1 MNKPKNKEHNFSS
14 KLRQSSVIE
23 GLKKYI
29 VWQRNAGTAGDRHA
43 APNMAPMSINLD
55 LTTACN
61 FACPHCV
68 DSKITN
74 TGEYLDIEDVKQSLD
89 TLKSHGLLSVI
100 LLGGGE
106 PTLYK
111 DFGEIV
117 RYIKSK
123 GLQLGI
129 VTNGSKLGRVAKVA
143 DFLGKHDWVRLSLDA
158 ASQETFDKLHRP
170 KTHMALMDILHN
182 AREIKMRN
190 PDISLGYSFVIMWE
204 GLSFNGN
211 ALEPNIHEMSEAVR
225 LASKHHFDYISFKPC
240 LIRLPDSQ
248 TESLLDSVDREKEQR
263 IIESVKKNLHEAK
276 NVAGNNIKVLESVNL
291 IAMLNNRVHELKKQ
305 PQICHMQV
313 FNTVVAPSGIFHC
326 PAFRGVENA
335 KLSESCGY
343 AGQKKFDETLE
354 HLTHSIT
361 AFNAEKECNRIAC
374 FYNHVNWWVENFIH
388 SDNRVD
394 DIEEVKDDNFFF

>member
-1 MNKPKNKEHNFSS
+1 MNKPENKEHDFSS

-29 VWQRNAGTAGDRHA
+29 NWQRNTATSVDSRA
-43 APNMAPMSINLD
+43 VPSMAPLSINLD

-68 DSKITN
+68 DSEITN
-74 TGEYLDIEDVKQSLD
+74 TGESLDIEDIKQSLS

-111 DFGEIV
+111 DFDEIV
-117 RYIKSK
+117 SYIKNM

-129 VTNGSKLGRVAKVA
+129 VTNGSKLERVAKIA
-143 DFLGKHDWVRLSLDA
+143 DLLGKHDWVRLSLDA
-158 ASQETFDKLHRP
+158 ASQDTFEKLHRP
-170 KTHMALMDILHN
+170 KTRATLQDILHN
-182 AREIKMRN
+182 ARELKISN

-204 GLSFNGN
+204 GLNFNGN
-211 ALEPNIHEMSEAVR
+211 ALEPNIHEMSEAVS
-225 LASKHHFDYISFKPC
+225 LASRYQFDYISFKPC
-240 LIRLPDSQ
+240 LIRLPDSK
-248 TESLLDSVDREKEQR
+248 TETLLDSVDQEKEQR
-263 IIESVKKNLHEAK
+263 IIAVVKKNLHNAK
-276 NVAGNNIKVLESVNL
+276 NAAGNTIKVLESVNL
-291 IAMLNNRVHELKKQ
+291 IAMLNNKVHELKKQ
-305 PQICHMQV
+305 PKICHMQV

-326 PAFRGVENA
+326 PAFRGGENA
-335 KLSESCGY
+335 KLAESNGY
-343 AGQKKFDETLE
+343 AGNEKFDETLQR
-354 HLTHSIT
+354 LAHSIT

-388 SDNRVD
+388 SDKRVE
-394 DIEEVKDDNFFF
+394 DIEEVEDDNFFF